1 MYDLV
6 LSGGLV
12 VDGTRAKP
20 YPASVCIQGGK
31 ISKITSEPV
40 SGAEVLDVSGLVVA
54 PGFIDIHSHSDASPL
69 VDYPVESKLAQG
81 VTTEIVGN
89 CGVSNLPA
97 TPEHRDEIERYISA
111 ELELPLYGKKIVQL
125 SLADYVQAIKANGA
139 SINYGMLVGHGT
151 LRLAVMGFVNRAP
164 TEQEMEQLKA
174 LLEREL
180 SGGAFGM
187 SLGLIYPPSAFS
199 AKEELIELA
208 KVLKKHDAIL
218 AVHMRSESLHIFE
231 AVDEMLEI
239 TEKSGVHLEIS
250 HLKLMGKP
258 QWGRSGELLAK
269 INDARSRG
277 LNINCDQYPFT
288 ASSTALTALMPHWS
302 HAGGAGAMLKRL
314 QTREGTLCREIG
326 EEMENRGGPETIL
339 ISSTHGFHPEYEGCY
354 ISDLAKRFGLE
365 PVETVIK
372 LLIECE
378 TSVNC
383 VYFCIN
389 EADVL
394 NIMSQMFISV
404 GSDGY
409 SMSYDPQFTKTN
421 PHPRSFATF
430 PQFFQTVR
438 ERRLMPLED
447 AVYKVSGLPAGVLGI
462 KDRGVIREGAVADL
476 TVFDPARIAS
486 RSTFME
492 SKRRPEGI
500 PYVIVNGQFAMREGK
515 LTEKREGTVL
525 LRTE

>member
-1 MYDLV
+1 MIGDILKITPQAAP
-6 LSGGLV
+6 LFMGIGMHCL
-12 VDGTRAKP
+12 GC
-20 YPASVCIQGGK
+20 PASQGE
-31 ISKITSEPV
+31 TVE
-40 SGAEVLDVSGLVVA
+40 
-54 PGFIDIHSHSDASPL
+54 DA
-69 VDYPVESKLAQG
+69 
-81 VTTEIVGN
+81 
-89 CGVSNLPA
+89 C
-97 TPEHRDEIERYISA
+97 
-111 ELELPLYGKKIVQL
+111 
-125 SLADYVQAIKANGA
+125 
-139 SINYGMLVGHGT
+139 
-151 LRLAVMGFVNRAP
+151 
-164 TEQEMEQLKA
+164 
-174 LLEREL
+174 
-180 SGGAFGM
+180 
-187 SLGLIYPPSAFS
+187 
-199 AKEELIELA
+199 
-208 KVLKKHDAIL
+208 
-218 AVHMRSESLHIFE
+218 AVHG
-231 AVDEMLEI
+231 VD
-239 TEKSGVHLEIS
+239 VN
-250 HLKLMGKP
+250 
-258 QWGRSGELLAK
+258 ELLAK

-314 QTREGTLCREIG
+314 QTREGTLCQEIG
-326 EEMENRGGPETIL
+326 QEMENRGGPETIL

-447 AVYKVSGLPAGVLGI
+447 AVYKVSGLPADVLGL